1 MPHRKRSTVVIIL
14 AGVFSLGILH
24 PVQATSQA
32 DVLSQQTISQVN
44 KERAAKKAPRLAE
57 SACLKK
63 YAQRQAAR
71 MAAQHNMK
79 HQDLYAVGR
88 ACGLSA
94 VGENLAVN
102 YTQGRQI
109 VAAWKRSLSPRQ
121 HARPAVPDRRN
132 SGGARQGRHVVR
144 GPGLRQEGL
153 TQPRPRMSAS
163 RAGSMCALWL
173 NRAP

>member
-1 MPHRKRSTVVIIL
+1 MPHRKRSTAVIVL

-32 DVLSQQTISQVN
+32 DALSQQTISHVN

-63 YAQRQAAR
+63 YAQQQAVR
-71 MAAQHNMK
+71 MATQHNMK

-102 YTQGRQI
+102 YTEGRRV
-109 VAAWKRSLSPRQ
+109 VAAWKRSACHRDNML
-121 HARPAVPDRRN
+121 DRRFRLV
-132 SGGARQGRHVVR
+132 GTAAVR
-144 GPGLRQEGL
+144 DRDGMWFVAQVYGKK
-153 TQPRPRMSAS
+153 A
-163 RAGSMCALWL
+163 
-173 NRAP
+173 

>member
-1 MPHRKRSTVVIIL
+1 MPHCKRSTVVIIL

-44 KERAAKKAPRLAE
+44 KERASKKAPRLAE

-71 MAAQHNMK
+71 MAARHNMK

-102 YTQGRQI
+102 YTQGRQV
-109 VAAWKRSLSPRQ
+109 VAAWKRSACHRDNML
-121 HARPAVPDRRN
+121 DRRFRLV
-132 SGGARQGRHVVR
+132 GTAAARDQDGMWFVAQVY
-144 GPGLRQEGL
+144 GKKG
-153 TQPRPRMSAS
+153 
-163 RAGSMCALWL
+163 
-173 NRAP
+173 